1 MCQLSTKFFHIHP
14 LLYVSHY
21 HFPLHLQVI
30 DSPMYYFH
38 VDKLQYVYSSML
50 MRIRE
55 YRSILQDHEPLEMEM
70 KSVANRK
77 RNPSKVKY
85 SIAHLEC
92 VIRSS
97 IVVEYNEC
105 IVALTGSNH
114 CLSIVQENIFSCLR

>member
-1 MCQLSTKFFHIHP
+1 
-14 LLYVSHY
+14 
-21 HFPLHLQVI
+21 
-30 DSPMYYFH
+30 
-38 VDKLQYVYSSML
+38 

-55 YRSILQDHEPLEMEM
+55 YRSILQDHEPLKMEM

-77 RNPSKVKY
+77 KNPSKAKY

-97 IVVEYNEC
+97 IVVEYSKC

-114 CLSIVQENIFSCLR
+114 CLSIVQENIFFVFEINLHGLYLLSVD